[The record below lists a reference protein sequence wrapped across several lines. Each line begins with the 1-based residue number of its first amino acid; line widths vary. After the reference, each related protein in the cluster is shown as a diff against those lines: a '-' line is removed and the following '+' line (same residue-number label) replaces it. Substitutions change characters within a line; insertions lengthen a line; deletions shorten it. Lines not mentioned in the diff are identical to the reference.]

1 MQQKKE
7 FQNLIKYY
15 MKLIKRILIYIFYYQ
30 EKLNV
35 IRKEEINN
43 LIQVIMRMEYL
54 INMNS
59 FSQNPQKQVFNV

>member
-7 FQNLIKYY
+7 FQNLMKYC
-15 MKLIKRILIYIFYYQ
+15 MKLIKKIPIYIFYYQ

-35 IRKEEINN
+35 IREEEINN
-43 LIQVIMRMEYL
+43 LIQVFMRMEYL

-59 FSQNPQKQVFNV
+59 FSLNLQKQVFNV